1 MTCIELDSKSSIE
14 SNAIVNLVIDISDEE
29 GTSEQ
34 ESVLAENPVVINLGD
49 DGEYVEQENHACAW
63 F

>member
-29 GTSEQ
+29 ETSEQ
-34 ESVLAENPVVINLGD
+34 ESVLVENPVVINLGD
-49 DGEYVEQENHACAW
+49 EEDM
-63 F
+63 

>member
-29 GTSEQ
+29 ETSEQ
-34 ESVLAENPVVINLGD
+34 ESVLFENPVVINLGD
-49 DGEYVEQENHACAW
+49 EEDSSFEKITVSQ
-63 F
+63 